1 MTATR
6 CAASDAGSSRAAAP
20 EAIGMTDQTRA
31 LRTRTPHVR
40 AVRTGTGRLASSLAV
55 AALAASVMLGC
66 GGGGSAV
73 GLEVPPASL
82 DPASPALSAEG
93 IAFDATELN
102 VPAHEAFVIVFENRE
117 AVSHNVSIYADEGLR
132 DRRFEGVLFGGPAT
146 RWYPV
151 PALAPG
157 TYVFLCDLHP
167 TMRGTLTAS

>member
-1 MTATR
+1 
-6 CAASDAGSSRAAAP
+6 
-20 EAIGMTDQTRA
+20 MTDQFETA
-31 LRTRTPHVR
+31 
-40 AVRTGTGRLASSLAV
+40 RTGNGRLPFSLAA
-55 AALAASVMLGC
+55 AALAAAVILGC
-66 GGGGSAV
+66 GGGGSAA

-82 DPASPALSAEG
+82 DPASPTLSAQG
-93 IAFDATELN
+93 LAFDTTGLA
-102 VPAHEAFVIVFENRE
+102 VPANEAFVIVFENRE

-151 PALAPG
+151 PPLAPG